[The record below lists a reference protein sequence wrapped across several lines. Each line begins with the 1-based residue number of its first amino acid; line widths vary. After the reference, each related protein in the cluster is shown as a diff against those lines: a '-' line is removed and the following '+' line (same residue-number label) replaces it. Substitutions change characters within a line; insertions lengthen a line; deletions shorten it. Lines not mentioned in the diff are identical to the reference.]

1 MAFVVIGGLRVKF
14 VSFFREGEK
23 KKDDDEDID
32 WGSLKPG
39 RITYIMSLWI

>member
-1 MAFVVIGGLRVKF
+1 MTFVAISGLRVKF
-14 VSFFREGEK
+14 VLFFREGEK

-39 RITYIMSLWI
+39 RVIYIMSIWI